1 MAMTE
6 PTENI
11 LSSFGKLKLPDDKPK
26 EIKGKGMMSRA
37 KPPSYSNDAQA
48 SEQPAIKAKRIQ
60 MYLNEQRLA
69 IQAKKKGDV
78 NESV

>member
-1 MAMTE
+1 MAMTD

-26 EIKGKGMMSRA
+26 KIKGKGMMSRD
-37 KPPSYSNDAQA
+37 KPPSYSNDAQS

-69 IQAKKKGDV
+69 LQAEKKGDM
-78 NESV
+78 NETV